1 MICIGFVVSS
11 ILQIHS
17 IHPGPLK
24 SPCALVTGGPSPRSR
39 YATPPPP
46 FRALRAHLVTKGQWL
61 LTIHMVAPKAPEKNF
76 FIPLAHVASLPAQAV
91 EHPNAILEPN
101 LDSNAHPNPQPA
113 PNPTPNPT
121 HDPNPNPNQE

>member
-1 MICIGFVVSS
+1 MFYCKKILLEFFLLEFPKVLPKHGGAVSS
-11 ILQIHS
+11 V
-17 IHPGPLK
+17 PVRDP
-24 SPCALVTGGPSPRSR
+24 
-39 YATPPPP
+39 PPPP

-61 LTIHMVAPKAPEKNF
+61 LTIHMVAPKAPENFF
-76 FIPLAHVASLPAQAV
+76 FIPLAHVASLPARAV

-121 HDPNPNPNQE
+121 HDPNPNQD